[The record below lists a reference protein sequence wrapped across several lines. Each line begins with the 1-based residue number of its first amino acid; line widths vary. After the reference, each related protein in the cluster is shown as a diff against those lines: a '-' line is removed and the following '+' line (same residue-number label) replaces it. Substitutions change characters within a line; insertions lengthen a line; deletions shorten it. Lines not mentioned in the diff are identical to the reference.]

1 MTLTEDFE
9 EELSA
14 SLGER
19 YIAKFIDRNM
29 MATRDGDLVLA
40 CSGVDRIAFVKVK

>member
-19 YIAKFIDRNM
+19 YIAKFIDDEELEWR
-29 MATRDGDLVLA
+29 AGLGA
-40 CSGVDRIAFVKVK
+40 